1 MQTAERPAKWPPSR
15 ATGPGRSHACPRLAG
30 PALVSA
36 RCRPSA
42 CGTRGTERRASAAGR
57 TRSRTLSGTL
67 PGRVPLPHN
76 AQCGSFPGVPPT
88 PLCAR
93 GDILCSQ
100 NHPGLSERRLTLPR
114 VRTPRTAG
122 REHGRARPGLHGL
135 LCPQCT
141 CDQDLSGDRN
151 YHLVDVGQTG
161 EDSGLFGTRS
171 AGRAAC
177 GAAGQPR
184 GPAMPRRPSGPRDG
198 AQSSSAE
205 ARSTCS
211 DPRGRPAQPLGRPDG
226 RLLKSSAKLE
236 ALPQDS
242 FVKRTRR

>member
-1 MQTAERPAKWPPSR
+1 MPEAGGTCPGQCPVPAERLW
-15 ATGPGRSHACPRLAG
+15 HPRDR
-30 PALVSA
+30 V
-36 RCRPSA
+36 
-42 CGTRGTERRASAAGR
+42 SAAGR

-76 AQCGSFPGVPPT
+76 AQCGSFPGVPLT

-114 VRTPRTAG
+114 VRTA
-122 REHGRARPGLHGL
+122 REHGWARPGLHGPW
-135 LCPQCT
+135 CPQCT

-177 GAAGQPR
+177 AAAGQPR
-184 GPAMPRRPSGPRDG
+184 GPAVPRGPSGPRDG
-198 AQSSSAE
+198 PQSSSAE

-242 FVKRTRR
+242 FVKRTRRRTTDP